1 LIGYSEGAYNN
12 NYMNVFV
19 AILGVNI
26 NYENDII
33 QKLNQLY
40 RLGIKSTILIFR
52 KNEDELD
59 EEEDDKKRIV
69 S

>member
-1 LIGYSEGAYNN
+1 
-12 NYMNVFV
+12 MNVFV

>member
-1 LIGYSEGAYNN
+1 VENLTPYLIGYSEGAYNN

-19 AILGVNI
+19 AVLGVNI

-40 RLGIKSTILIFR
+40 KLGIKSTILIFR
-52 KNEDELD
+52 KNED
-59 EEEDDKKRIV
+59 
-69 S
+69 